1 VQQTASLGL
10 LNESMFRI
18 LSDFMQRS
26 LIRVEGYIKRG
37 DTARMF
43 TAPLNLLL
51 FTLPANIN
59 YLSEGLLKMGQFL
72 DIPLPYYDPNNHSD
86 MPRYVNPHNPP
97 EGGFRSRGKRAD
109 SLLNRAAGGMS
120 AQKAIEVQRQQ
131 VDEVFRSLKG
141 HDDLQETDI
150 PGKIKTRLF
159 PHQKKALTFLLQREA
174 EPSALKAAAK
184 QSESASGSTTPVSA
198 KAGSD
203 DDSDEGAA
211 LARKMRKRQQKQAL
225 RLGFNSLWEPVVDPR
240 GGKIR
245 RWKNRVT
252 EQIAEGK
259 YRPEEARGSI
269 LADDVSP
276 PSYEANLAD
285 VSADGSRENAHDS
298 QPDRLDTLH
307 CT

>member
-1 VQQTASLGL
+1 
-10 LNESMFRI
+10 MFRI
-18 LSDFMQRS
+18 LSAFMQRS

-37 DTARMF
+37 DTSRMF

-51 FTLPANIN
+51 FTLPANID
-59 YLSEGLLKMGQFL
+59 YLSNEFLKLGQFL
-72 DIPLPYYDPNNHSD
+72 DIPLPYYDPNNHSE
-86 MPRYVNPHNPP
+86 MPLYQNPHSPP

-109 SLLNRAAGGMS
+109 SLLNRGAGGMT

-141 HDDLQETDI
+141 HDDLQEMEV
-150 PGKIKTRLF
+150 PSKIKTKLF

-184 QSESASGSTTPVSA
+184 LSESASGSTTPVSPH
-198 KAGSD
+198 AGSD
-203 DDSDEGAA
+203 NDSEDEAA
-211 LARKMRKRQQKQAL
+211 LARKLRKRQQKQAL
-225 RLGFNSLWEPVVDPR
+225 RLGFNSLWEPIADGP

-269 LADDVSP
+269 LADDVSAR
-276 PSYEANLAD
+276 SHWVTFSDFLL
-285 VSADGSRENAHDS
+285 DGSGKNAHDS
-298 QPDRLDTLH
+298 QFDRLDTFH
-307 CT
+307 GA

>member
-1 VQQTASLGL
+1 MHRCVHSSLTFLLPVTQTVSLGL

-18 LSDFMQRS
+18 LSSLMQRS

-37 DTARMF
+37 DTGRMF

-51 FTLPANIN
+51 FTLPANIQYISN
-59 YLSEGLLKMGQFL
+59 QLLEKGQFL
-72 DIPLPYYDPNNHSD
+72 DIPLPHFDPKNHSE
-86 MPRYVNPHNPP
+86 MPLYLNPHNPP
-97 EGGFRSRGKRAD
+97 EGGFRSRGRRAD
-109 SLLNRAAGGMS
+109 SLLNRAAGGMT

-141 HDDLQETDI
+141 HDDLQETDS
-150 PGKIKTRLF
+150 PGKIKTKLF

-184 QSESASGSTTPVSA
+184 QSESASGSTTPVSVP
-198 KAGSD
+198 AGSAE
-203 DDSDEGAA
+203 DSDDEAA
-211 LARKMRKRQQKQAL
+211 LARKMRKRHRKQAL
-225 RLGFNSLWEPVVDPR
+225 RRGFNSLWEPIADG
-240 GGKIR
+240 GGKVR

-269 LADDVSP
+269 LADDVR
-276 PSYEANLAD
+276 A
-285 VSADGSRENAHDS
+285 
-298 QPDRLDTLH
+298 LH
-307 CT
+307 HW

>member
-1 VQQTASLGL
+1 MQHYLDSSLNFPLPVAQTVSLGL

-18 LSDFMQRS
+18 LSPLMQRS

-37 DTARMF
+37 DTGRMF

-51 FTLPANIN
+51 FTLPANIQYISN
-59 YLSEGLLKMGQFL
+59 QLLQKGQFL
-72 DIPLPYYDPNNHSD
+72 DIPLPYFDPNNHSE
-86 MPRYVNPHNPP
+86 MPSYLNPHNPP

-109 SLLNRAAGGMS
+109 SLLNRAAGSMT

-141 HDDLQETDI
+141 HDDLQETDS
-150 PGKIKTRLF
+150 PGKIKTKLF

-184 QSESASGSTTPVSA
+184 QSESASGSTTPVSVP
-198 KAGSD
+198 AGSAE
-203 DDSDEGAA
+203 DSDDEAA

-225 RLGFNSLWEPVVDPR
+225 RRGFNSLWEPIADG
-240 GGKIR
+240 GGKVR

-269 LADDVSP
+269 LADDVS
-276 PSYEANLAD
+276 A
-285 VSADGSRENAHDS
+285 
-298 QPDRLDTLH
+298 LH
-307 CT
+307 H